1 MIHVLPSSGGCLITN
16 NTQNSGKQQATHT
29 HRGTT
34 TAHHLLRIIINS
46 HLSISISCRRG
57 HIVCQVL
64 QSLITHTLSEPIS
77 QSISQREGRCTS
89 RLSKTTHCLLSS
101 CLPPSPLLRHS
112 FLRSSLS
119 AASSNMATICL
130 QQHSHTVSIEGS
142 QHTHRHTYTGPAS
155 NGYRDNTAACS
166 HAPIIIIC
174 CFCFVQ

>member
-16 NTQNSGKQQATHT
+16 NTQNSGKQQATTHT
-29 HRGTT
+29 QTHNHTPP
-34 TAHHLLRIIINS
+34 
-46 HLSISISCRRG
+46 RG
-57 HIVCQVL
+57 HIVCQAL

-77 QSISQREGRCTS
+77 HSVSQREGRCRS

-101 CLPPSPLLRHS
+101 CLPPSPLRHS

-142 QHTHRHTYTGPAS
+142 QHTHTHTYKGPAS

-166 HAPIIIIC
+166 HAPIIC
-174 CFCFVQ
+174 CLCFVQ